1 MLRFAEV
8 QFPSFPMLYRRDQH
22 VPHKR
27 RKLIHEREGEVISI
41 NDMLANLMGA
51 GDDGADK
58 AGPPLRACLVAPD
71 VKWDALVP
79 HWDAD
84 DCALFARGSSFPNL
98 ISAARSSRWQV
109 NSREAYADGTHGYLP
124 ERKPIWRLDGT
135 CGRCNPLN
143 RSMVRAGVAAQHAR
157 KRRR

>member
-1 MLRFAEV
+1 MHPQMLRFAEV

-41 NDMLANLMGA
+41 NEMLGNLMGA

-58 AGPPLRACLVAPD
+58 AGPPLRASLVAPD

-84 DCALFARGSSFPNL
+84 DCALRARGSSFPTL
-98 ISAARSSRWQV
+98 YRPHVLQGWQV
-109 NSREAYADGTHGYLP
+109 NSRGPTRMA
-124 ERKPIWRLDGT
+124 
-135 CGRCNPLN
+135 
-143 RSMVRAGVAAQHAR
+143 
-157 KRRR
+157 